1 MNMKKDL
8 QYGYIVE
15 FIDGRTGKI
24 VVLSNNKKYICRID
38 YDENNNQDIAYF
50 NIDDWNDNGVH
61 YLSERADRMHTGRIY
76 TKTMDIIRVYGYTS
90 DIELELSN
98 EFSTKNRPIVWER
111 KSDFDLQNI
120 PTVDLLLELKSRGFK
135 NINKVFMDEIKSNK
149 ETNIT
154 DI

>member
-1 MNMKKDL
+1 MSMKKDL
-8 QYGYIVE
+8 KYGYIVE

-76 TKTMDIIRVYGYTS
+76 SKTMDIIRVYGYTS
-90 DIELELSN
+90 DIESELSN
-98 EFSTKNRPIVWER
+98 EFSTNKRPIIWER

-135 NINKVFMDEIKSNK
+135 NINKAFMDEIKSNK
-149 ETNIT
+149 ETDITNI
-154 DI
+154 

>member
-1 MNMKKDL
+1 
-8 QYGYIVE
+8 
-15 FIDGRTGKI
+15 
-24 VVLSNNKKYICRID
+24 
-38 YDENNNQDIAYF
+38 
-50 NIDDWNDNGVH
+50 
-61 YLSERADRMHTGRIY
+61 
-76 TKTMDIIRVYGYTS
+76 MDIIRVYGYTS

-149 ETNIT
+149 EMNIT

>member
-1 MNMKKDL
+1 MKKDL

-15 FIDGRTGKI
+15 FIDGRVGKI

-50 NIDDWNDNGVH
+50 NINDWNNNGVH
-61 YLSERADRMHTGRIY
+61 YLSEQADRMHTGRIY
-76 TKTMDIIRVYGYTS
+76 TKSMDIIRVYGYTS
-90 DIELELSN
+90 DIELELYN

-120 PTVDLLLELKSRGFK
+120 PTVDLLLELKSRGVK

-154 DI
+154 HI

>member
-1 MNMKKDL
+1 MSMKKDL
-8 QYGYIVE
+8 KYGYIVE
-15 FIDGRTGKI
+15 FIDGRIGKI

-76 TKTMDIIRVYGYTS
+76 SKTMDIIRVYGYTS
-90 DIELELSN
+90 DIESELSN
-98 EFSTKNRPIVWER
+98 EFSTNKRPIIWER

-120 PTVDLLLELKSRGFK
+120 PTVDLLLELRSRGFK
-135 NINKVFMDEIKSNK
+135 NINKAFMDEIKSNK
-149 ETNIT
+149 ETDITNI
-154 DI
+154 

>member
-1 MNMKKDL
+1 MSMKKDL
-8 QYGYIVE
+8 KYGYIVE

-76 TKTMDIIRVYGYTS
+76 SKTMDIIRVYGYTS
-90 DIELELSN
+90 YIESELSN
-98 EFSTKNRPIVWER
+98 EFSTNKRPIIWER

-135 NINKVFMDEIKSNK
+135 NINKAFMDEIKSNK
-149 ETNIT
+149 ETDITNI
-154 DI
+154 

>member
-1 MNMKKDL
+1 MKKDL
-8 QYGYIVE
+8 KYGYIVE

-76 TKTMDIIRVYGYTS
+76 SKTMDIIRVYGYTS
-90 DIELELSN
+90 DIESELSN
-98 EFSTKNRPIVWER
+98 EFSTNKRPIIWER

-135 NINKVFMDEIKSNK
+135 NINKAFMDEIKSNK
-149 ETNIT
+149 ETDITNI
-154 DI
+154 